1 MEVEIISR
9 ENIKP
14 SSQTPHHLK
23 TYKLTL
29 LDQIIP
35 PVYYPV
41 LLYFPADQPNFSA
54 DVEFISHRIL
64 LLKRSLSLS
73 ITRFYPF
80 AGIITDSLSVDC
92 NDEGVPFVVA
102 KVRGCL
108 SNFLDQPDLQRVQSF
123 LPFAFSWD
131 EKAQGSNVLMI
142 QVNVF
147 DCGGLVIAINVSHK
161 VADGITL
168 CTFLKDWGLMAQ
180 GSSQEIFPD
189 YMAQSIFPQ
198 INSLPDEKHLF
209 SDIKHFLK
217 IAKYVPRRYA
227 FDALAVSTLKAKST
241 SSAVKSPTRVEV
253 ISAFIWKCFM
263 AAKSGSSST
272 SLLTHAV
279 NLRRKTVPPLSEN
292 CFGNF
297 LWIAAAQN
305 SNENET
311 DLRTLVSKIR
321 ESISEIDDDFVK
333 NMQSEKGCP
342 GYYENLEKTSQRIPK
357 ESGILCFSSWC
368 KFGIYDI
375 DFGWGRPIWASNC
388 VPAYSESLLLNSVTL
403 MDTRSGDGIE
413 ALVILDEKYVAAFE
427 NNKELL
433 AFASIDP
440 SPMVLGKQALLS

>member
-1 MEVEIISR
+1 MEIEIISK

-23 TYKLTL
+23 NYKLSL

-41 LLYFPADQPNFSA
+41 LLYFPAEPNSTT
-54 DVEFISHRIL
+54 DVEFISHRTQ
-64 LLKRSLSLS
+64 LLKQSLSSCL
-73 ITRFYPF
+73 TRFYPF

-102 KVRGCL
+102 EVKGCL
-108 SNFLDQPDLQRVQSF
+108 SNFLEHPDLRLIQTF
-123 LPFAFSWD
+123 LPCAFSWD
-131 EKAQGSNVLMI
+131 EKAQGSNVVMI

-147 DCGGLVIAINVSHK
+147 DCGGLVIAINVSHN

-180 GSSQEIFPD
+180 GSSQEICPN
-189 YMAQSIFPQ
+189 YMAQSLFPQ
-198 INSLPDEKHLF
+198 ISSLPGEKHLF

-217 IAKYVPRRYA
+217 IAKYIPRRYA
-227 FDALAVSTLKAKST
+227 FDALAISKLKAKSA
-241 SSAVKSPTRVEV
+241 SSAVESPTRVEV

-263 AAKSGSSST
+263 VVRSGGA

-279 NLRRKTVPPLSEN
+279 NLRRKTAPPLSEN

-311 DLRTLVSKIR
+311 DLRILVSKVR
-321 ESISEIDDDFVK
+321 ESIGQIDDDFVK
-333 NMQSEKGCP
+333 NMQCEKGCP
-342 GYYENLEKTSQRIPK
+342 GYYENLEKTSKRIPK
-357 ESGILCFSSWC
+357 EAEILSFSSWC

-388 VPAYSESLLLNSVTL
+388 VPAYSESLLFNSVTL

-427 NNKELL
+427 NNEELQT
-433 AFASIDP
+433 FASIDP
-440 SPMVLGKQALLS
+440 SPMTLGKQVLHS